1 MHIFRKIGRELK
13 MGCQIKPDKVYFE
26 VTNCCNFKCDFCP
39 INSSKREKRHMD
51 FSLFKKGINDIVK
64 DEITGTIAYHILG
77 EPLLYPNIFEALE
90 YVKIKGLRND
100 LTTNGSLLT
109 EDRVKRIVEGS
120 LIDKLNISVETIS
133 EKEHEARDSNISFE
147 KYYGGIL
154 EAVRYIKKSGSKTNI
169 ELCLM
174 NTFSKKYFDIDKDMG
189 VIVEKNAFKRKLI
202 PFIIDIYKAIDK
214 KVTYNTVET
223 LMNGI
228 NLQRPGL
235 IRIDDNITVYVQLL
249 ADWGNAFT
257 SKTVHPCKHGC
268 CGYALTNV
276 GILNSGEV
284 TICCVDYDGRTS
296 MGNIHNNSLKEILE
310 AGKAG
315 EILDGFSR
323 MKVVEPY
330 CQRCFGSTSKT
341 RAAFKGLLSIYLFK
355 ILNFQPANVK
365 EINLE

>member
-1 MHIFRKIGRELK
+1 MNRKVS
-13 MGCQIKPDKVYFE
+13 CQIKPDKVYFE
-26 VTNCCNFKCDFCP
+26 VTNYCNFKCDFCP

-64 DEITGTIAYHILG
+64 EEITDTIAYHILG

-90 YVKIKGLRND
+90 YVKSKGLRND

-109 EDRVKRIVEGS
+109 IDRVKRIVEGN
-120 LIDKLNISVETIS
+120 LIDKLNISVETIN
-133 EKEHEARDSNISFE
+133 EKEHECRGSDISF
-147 KYYGGIL
+147 KSYYGGIL
-154 EAVRYIKKSGSKTNI
+154 DAVRYINKSGSKTNI

-174 NTFSKKYFDIDKDMG
+174 NTFSKKYFDIDKNMRVAVDKDG
-189 VIVEKNAFKRKLI
+189 FKKKLV
-202 PFIIDIYKAIDK
+202 PFIIDVYKAIDK
-214 KVTYNTVET
+214 KVTYDTVET
-223 LMNGI
+223 LMNRI

-235 IRIDDNITVYVQLL
+235 IRLEDNLTVYIQLL

-284 TICCVDYDGRTS
+284 TICCVDYDGETS
-296 MGNIHNNSLKEILE
+296 LGNIHKNSLGEILSAGR
-310 AGKAG
+310 AGK
-315 EILDGFSR
+315 ILDGFSK
-323 MKVVEPY
+323 MNVVDPY
-330 CQRCFGSTSKT
+330 CQRCFGSTNKT
-341 RAAFKGLLSIYLFK
+341 KALFKGLLSIYLFK
-355 ILNFQPANVK
+355 VLNFQPANVR

>member
-1 MHIFRKIGRELK
+1 
-13 MGCQIKPDKVYFE
+13 MGCKIKPDKVYFE
-26 VTNCCNFKCDFCP
+26 VTNYCNFKCDFCP
-39 INSSKREKRHMD
+39 INTSEREKKHMD

-90 YVKIKGLRND
+90 YVKEKGLRND

-109 EDRVKRIVEGS
+109 EDRVKRIADGD

-133 EKEHEARDSNISFE
+133 EEEHKSRGSDISFE
-147 KYYGGIL
+147 RYYSGIL
-154 EAVRYIKKSGSKTNI
+154 NAVSYIKKSGSKTNI

-174 NTFSKKYFDIDKDMG
+174 NTLSKKYFDIDRDMG
-189 VIVEKNAFKRKLI
+189 VVVEKNAFKKKLV
-202 PFIIDIYKAIDK
+202 PFIIDIYRAIDK
-214 KVTYNTVET
+214 KVTYDTVET
-223 LMNGI
+223 LMSGI

-235 IRIDDNITVYVQLL
+235 IRIDNNITVYIQFL

-257 SKTVHPCKHGC
+257 EKTVHPCKHGC

-276 GILNSGEV
+276 GVLNSGEV

-296 MGNIHNNSLKEILE
+296 LGNIHNRSIKDILE
-310 AGKAG
+310 AGRAEKII
-315 EILDGFSR
+315 EGFER
-323 MKVVEPY
+323 MKIVDPY
-330 CQRCFGSTSKT
+330 CQRCFGSTNRAK
-341 RAAFKGLLSIYLFK
+341 AAFKGLISIYLFK

-365 EINLE
+365 EVNLR

>member
-1 MHIFRKIGRELK
+1 MS
-13 MGCQIKPDKVYFE
+13 CQIRPDKVYFE
-26 VTNCCNFKCDFCP
+26 VTNYCNFKCDFCP

-77 EPLLYPNIFEALE
+77 EPLLYPHIFEALE
-90 YVKIKGLRND
+90 YVKSKGLRND

-109 EDRVKRIVEGS
+109 EERVKRIVEGN

-133 EKEHEARDSNISFE
+133 EKEHESRGSDMSFE
-147 KYYGGIL
+147 NYYRKIL
-154 EAVRYIKKSGSKTNI
+154 EAVRFIKKSGSKTNI

-174 NTFSKKYFDIDKDMG
+174 NTFSKKYFDIDKDMR
-189 VIVEKNAFKRKLI
+189 VVVEKDAFKKKLI
-202 PFIIDIYKAIDK
+202 PFIIDIYNAIDK
-214 KVTYNTVET
+214 KVTYDTVET

-235 IRIDDNITVYVQLL
+235 IRIDDNITVYIQLL

-257 SKTVHPCKHGC
+257 TKTVHPCKHGC

-284 TICCVDYDGRTS
+284 TICCVDYDGKTS
-296 MGNIHNNSLKEILE
+296 LGNIHNRSLAEVLSAGR
-310 AGKAG
+310 AGKII
-315 EILDGFSR
+315 EGFNK
-323 MKVVEPY
+323 MQVIEPY
-330 CQRCFGSTSKT
+330 CQRCFGSTNKT
-341 RAAFKGLLSIYLFK
+341 KALFKGLISIYLFRV
-355 ILNFQPANVK
+355 LDFQPANVK
-365 EINLE
+365 EINLG